1 MLKKQTGARFVATK
15 MEVKGD
21 MADKLRAACDQRE
34 RLAVTG
40 LIDADLLDGEVTVA
54 VEHSIVNHKTNRHS
68 PRSVCTNLEAP

>member
-1 MLKKQTGARFVATK
+1 MATK

-21 MADKLRAACDQRE
+21 MVDKLRAACDQRE

-54 VEHSIVNHKTNRHS
+54 VEHSIVNH
-68 PRSVCTNLEAP
+68 

>member
-1 MLKKQTGARFVATK
+1 MD
-15 MEVKGD
+15 VKGD

-54 VEHSIVNHKTNRHS
+54 VEHSTVNHKTNRHS
-68 PRSVCTNLEAP
+68 PRSVRLSGRRAAVRDPVPWSWS